1 MTSAAKVYRFSVFEL
16 DVRTGEFRKKHVK
29 IRLQQQPLQVLVALL
44 ERPGELVT
52 REELKRRLWP
62 DDTFVDFD
70 HSLNAA
76 VNRLREVLSDS
87 ADTPRFVETLPRRGY
102 RFIAPVTSDGPSAED
117 PSRPTI
123 SDLTESPDPPIP
135 SAIRNRRIWY
145 GVAATCVLLL
155 ALGARFGADF
165 GGASAHVDQPPL
177 QAVPLTTFEGEEH
190 GPTFSPD
197 GSQVAFYWD
206 GENQDNFD
214 IYVQVIGEPRA
225 LRLTDDP
232 AAEIRPAWSP
242 DGRRI
247 AFIRGTSSV
256 PSAYTSEGEA
266 IYVVSPLGVAKRKV
280 ADFSY
285 LNANGM
291 AWWPDSKSLVV
302 ADRESPKERLRIY
315 RVFVESGEKQL
326 LASPVDPADDD
337 RFPAIS
343 PDGKTLA
350 FAEGTSAREQI
361 YLLPMAG
368 GPPQRL
374 TADIGPIYG
383 LTWTA
388 DSRGIVYS
396 RAMVDGQWPSLWRI
410 SVAGGE
416 TQELASLGH
425 RVYAPT
431 ISRQGGKLAYDRGLE
446 DSNIWSYDLPSAKN
460 PLAARRIVYSTEID
474 AAPQISPDGTRIVF
488 ASTRTGNCDLW
499 ICGRD
504 GSNQE
509 QLTFF
514 GDAHAGSS
522 RWSPDGRQIAFD
534 AAPGGEREIFVIS
547 AEGGLPRRLTYE
559 AGDDSRPS
567 WSRDGKWV
575 YFNSVR
581 GGAFQI
587 WKIPAE
593 GGQAVQVTQGG
604 GYQPFEDPDGRYLY
618 FAKGRQESSV
628 WRTTLGSRQPGQEE
642 MVLQGLPLAGF
653 RGEWDIAEE
662 GIYFVQCKV
671 RSEHRSGCVLTLFRL
686 DTGKVEQVM
695 ALQGAPFGATP
706 LDVAP
711 DGKSFLYV
719 QHDARGS
726 DLMLVEDFR

>member
-16 DVRTGEFRKKHVK
+16 DVCTGEFRKKHVK
-29 IRLQQQPLQVLVALL
+29 VRLPQQPLQVLVALL
-44 ERPGELVT
+44 EHPGELVT
-52 REELKRRLWP
+52 REQLKRRLWP
-62 DDTFVDFD
+62 NDTFVDFD

-76 VNRLREVLSDS
+76 VNRLREVLTDS

-102 RFIAPVTSDGPSAED
+102 RFIAPVTSDGPPAED
-117 PSRPTI
+117 PPRASVTG
-123 SDLTESPDPPIP
+123 LTESPDPPIP

-145 GVAATCVLLL
+145 GVAAACVLLL

-165 GGASAHVDQPPL
+165 SGASAHIGQPPL

-190 GPTFSPD
+190 SPTFSPD
-197 GSQVAFYWD
+197 GTQIAFSWD
-206 GENQDNFD
+206 GENLDNVD

-225 LRLTDDP
+225 LRLTGDP
-232 AAEIRPAWSP
+232 SSEIRPAWSP

-256 PSAYTSEGEA
+256 PSAYTAEGESV
-266 IYVVSPLGVAKRKV
+266 YVVGPLGGPVRKI
-280 ADFSY
+280 ADFSNV
-285 LNANGM
+285 NANGL

-302 ADRESPKERLRIY
+302 ADRASPEDRLRIY
-315 RVFVESGEKQL
+315 RVFVDSGQKQL
-326 LASPVDPADDD
+326 LSSPVDPAADD

-368 GPPQRL
+368 GLPRRL

-388 DSRGIVYS
+388 NSRGIVYS

-425 RVYAPT
+425 RVYAPS
-431 ISRQGGKLAYDRGLE
+431 ISRQGDKLAFERGLE
-446 DSNIWSYDLPSAKN
+446 DSNLWSYDLPSATK
-460 PLAARRIVYSTEID
+460 PLAAQRIVFSTEID

-488 ASTRTGNCDLW
+488 SSTRTGNCDLW
-499 ICGRD
+499 ICRRD

-514 GDAHAGSS
+514 GEAHAGSS

-534 AAPGGEREIFVIS
+534 AAPGGERDVFVIS
-547 AEGGLPRRLTYE
+547 AEGGSPRRLTDE

-575 YFNSVR
+575 YFNSSR

-587 WKIPAE
+587 WKVPAE
-593 GGQAVQVTQGG
+593 GGQAVRVTQGG
-604 GYQPFEDPDGRYLY
+604 GYQPFEDPAGRYLY

-628 WRTTLGSRQPGQEE
+628 WRTPLGSGQTGQEE
-642 MVLQGLPLAGF
+642 MVLQDLPLAGF

-671 RSEHRSGCVLTLFRL
+671 RSEHRSGCVLNLFRL
-686 DTGKVEQVM
+686 STGKVEQVM
-695 ALQGAPFGATP
+695 DLKAPPFGATP
-706 LDVAP
+706 LDIAP

-726 DLMLVEDFR
+726 DLMLVEGFR